1 MAAAFPKAGVTG
13 LAEIR
18 KEKSGKTSSVLK
30 DKEPIKGKEEKVPAS
45 LKEKEPETK
54 KDEKMSKAEQDIVKP
69 EKTVSHGK
77 PGKEVKPKPPQ
88 LQGKKEEK
96 TRRSETRKDCFSW

>member
-1 MAAAFPKAGVTG
+1 MIS

-30 DKEPIKGKEEKVPAS
+30 DKESIKGKEEKVPAS

-54 KDEKMSKAEQDIVKP
+54 KDEKMPKA
-69 EKTVSHGK
+69 
-77 PGKEVKPKPPQ
+77 GKEVKPKPPRM
-88 LQGKKEEK
+88 LYACSKNKYIHM
-96 TRRSETRKDCFSW
+96 